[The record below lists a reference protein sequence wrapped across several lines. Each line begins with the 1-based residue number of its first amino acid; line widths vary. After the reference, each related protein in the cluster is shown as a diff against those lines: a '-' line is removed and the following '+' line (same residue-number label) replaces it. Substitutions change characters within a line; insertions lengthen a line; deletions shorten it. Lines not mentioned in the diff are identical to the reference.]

1 MTSQNLLIR
10 TIKGI
15 IKKMSTPLSAA
26 ISSTV
31 IVVGTWILEDSLVQY
46 LFRTM
51 NRLRSNKAKQ
61 EAGAMTVTH
70 VK

>member
-1 MTSQNLLIR
+1 MTSQNLLVR

-15 IKKMSTPLSAA
+15 IKKVSTLLSAA

-51 NRLRSNKAKQ
+51 NRLRSNKAN
-61 EAGAMTVTH
+61 
-70 VK
+70 

>member
-1 MTSQNLLIR
+1 MTSQNLLVE

-15 IKKMSTPLSAA
+15 IKKVSTPLSAA

-51 NRLRSNKAKQ
+51 NRLRSNRAN
-61 EAGAMTVTH
+61 
-70 VK
+70 

>member
-1 MTSQNLLIR
+1 MTSQNLLVE

-15 IKKMSTPLSAA
+15 IKKVSTPLSAA

-51 NRLRSNKAKQ
+51 NRLRSNKAN
-61 EAGAMTVTH
+61 
-70 VK
+70 